1 MWIWKSAKT
10 TRKAGYAPGPSRSSR
25 FSWVTVIT
33 PWFLR
38 SLMAPLDQAPLTEAK
53 KVQQAKAEAKQGS
66 IFLTM
71 TLRYLAHSFF
81 IQIKHF
87 SRSSVF
93 AQPVRSKL
101 QQSIQLSIIALKIVV
116 FLLWLIFTYALICAW
131 QKQTEGISNIK
142 QSWEAFWKNCL
153 YFNYK
158 GNLAEFHG
166 RLLLRSRL
174 FWICPNASS
183 FRRRWNVYWWDT
195 SLRHRNVM

>member
-1 MWIWKSAKT
+1 MWIWKSATT
-10 TRKAGYAPGPSRSSR
+10 TRKAGYAPCPSCSSR

-81 IQIKHF
+81 IQIEHF

-101 QQSIQLSIIALKIVV
+101 QQSIQLSVIALKIVV
-116 FLLWLIFTYALICAW
+116 SLLWLIYICPDLRTTKTNREN
-131 QKQTEGISNIK
+131 KQHKTVLRGLLKE
-142 QSWEAFWKNCL
+142 L
-153 YFNYK
+153 PYFNYK

>member
-1 MWIWKSAKT
+1 MWIWKSATT
-10 TRKAGYAPGPSRSSR
+10 TRKAGYAPGPSCSSR

-93 AQPVRSKL
+93 TQPVRSKL

-116 FLLWLIFTYALICAW
+116 FLLWLIFTYALICAR
-131 QKQTEGISNIK
+131 QKQTEGIRNIK

-153 YFNYK
+153 TLITK
-158 GNLAEFHG
+158 E
-166 RLLLRSRL
+166 
-174 FWICPNASS
+174 
-183 FRRRWNVYWWDT
+183 T
-195 SLRHRNVM
+195 

>member
-1 MWIWKSAKT
+1 MREMWIWKSATT
-10 TRKAGYAPGPSRSSR
+10 TRKAGYAPGPSCSSR

-71 TLRYLAHSFF
+71 TLRYFAHSFF

-93 AQPVRSKL
+93 AQPMRSKL

-116 FLLWLIFTYALICAW
+116 FLLWLIY
-131 QKQTEGISNIK
+131 
-142 QSWEAFWKNCL
+142 
-153 YFNYK
+153 
-158 GNLAEFHG
+158 
-166 RLLLRSRL
+166 
-174 FWICPNASS
+174 ICP
-183 FRRRWNVYWWDT
+183 D
-195 SLRHRNVM
+195 LRTTKTNRGNKQHKTVLRGLLKEPALL

>member
-1 MWIWKSAKT
+1 MWIWKWATT
-10 TRKAGYAPGPSRSSR
+10 TRKAGYAPGPSCSSR

-116 FLLWLIFTYALICAW
+116 FLLWLKTNRGN
-131 QKQTEGISNIK
+131 KQHKTVLRGLLKE
-142 QSWEAFWKNCL
+142 L
-153 YFNYK
+153 PYFNYK
-158 GNLAEFHG
+158 ENLAEFHG

-183 FRRRWNVYWWDT
+183 FRRRWNV
-195 SLRHRNVM
+195 

>member
-1 MWIWKSAKT
+1 MGSVRTSHASGICEYESQPQLLQKLATLLAPVVQVDSA
-10 TRKAGYAPGPSRSSR
+10 GSRWSR
-25 FSWVTVIT
+25 
-33 PWFLR
+33 L
-38 SLMAPLDQAPLTEAK
+38 QAPLTEAK

-81 IQIKHF
+81 IQIEHF

-116 FLLWLIFTYALICAW
+116 FLLWLIYICPDLRATKTNW
-131 QKQTEGISNIK
+131 RNKQHKTVLRGLLKE
-142 QSWEAFWKNCL
+142 L
-153 YFNYK
+153 PYFNYK

-183 FRRRWNVYWWDT
+183 FRRRGMFIDETLLYVT
-195 SLRHRNVM
+195 VT

>member
-1 MWIWKSAKT
+1 
-10 TRKAGYAPGPSRSSR
+10 
-25 FSWVTVIT
+25 
-33 PWFLR
+33 
-38 SLMAPLDQAPLTEAK
+38 MAPLDQAPLTEAK

-116 FLLWLIFTYALICAW
+116 FLLWLIYICPDLRTTKTNREN
-131 QKQTEGISNIK
+131 KQHKTVLRGLLKE
-142 QSWEAFWKNCL
+142 L
-153 YFNYK
+153 PYFNYK

-166 RLLLRSRL
+166 RLLLRRRL
-174 FWICPNASS
+174 F
-183 FRRRWNVYWWDT
+183 
-195 SLRHRNVM
+195 

>member
-1 MWIWKSAKT
+1 MWIWKWATT
-10 TRKAGYAPGPSRSSR
+10 TRKAGYAPGPSCSSR

-81 IQIKHF
+81 IQIEHF

-116 FLLWLIFTYALICAW
+116 FLLWLIYICPDLRTTKTNRGT
-131 QKQTEGISNIK
+131 KQHKTVLRGLLKE
-142 QSWEAFWKNCL
+142 L
-153 YFNYK
+153 PYFNYK

-174 FWICPNASS
+174 FWILMRH
-183 FRRRWNVYWWDT
+183 FIT
-195 SLRHRNVM
+195 SP